1 MDERIKQW
9 IAQGKEHYEKRE
21 FDQAEQLFIKVLSYS
36 DRFADVHNMMG
47 VIHHDR
53 GRLTAARECFERAL
67 SLNPRYTEAALN
79 LVVTYNDL
87 KLYEDAQRIYK
98 DMVDLT
104 GGPQNVEPFAQG
116 KIANLHAEVAQA
128 YLDVGLL
135 SESVQELRKAINLC
149 PHFADLRL
157 KLANVYRQWG
167 EPVAARIEL
176 EEAVKVRPAY
186 IPARIALGV
195 VLLILGHTEDAIAH
209 WQEVIKLDPENK
221 SAKMYLRM
229 ANNPLISVNLSGP
242 ETK

>member
-9 IAQGKEHYEKRE
+9 IAQGREHYDKRE
-21 FDQAEQLFIKVLSYS
+21 FDQAEQLFVKVLSYS
-36 DRFADVHNMMG
+36 NRFADVHNMMG

-53 GRLTAARECFERAL
+53 GRLTAARESFERAL
-67 SLNPRYTEAALN
+67 ALNPRYTEAALN

-87 KLYEDAQRIYK
+87 KLYEEAQKIYR

-167 EPVAARIEL
+167 EPVAARLEL
-176 EEAVKVRPAY
+176 EEAVKVKPGY

-195 VLLILGHTEDAIAH
+195 VLLILGHTEEAIEQ

-229 ANNPLISVNLSGP
+229 ANNPLISVDSTGSKT
-242 ETK
+242 E

>member
-36 DRFADVHNMMG
+36 DRFADIHNMMG

-53 GRLTAARECFERAL
+53 GRLTAARESFERAL

-104 GGPQNVEPFAQG
+104 GGPQDMEPYAQG

-167 EPVAARIEL
+167 EPVAARLEL
-176 EEAVKVRPAY
+176 EEAVKVRPGY

-195 VLLILGHTEDAIAH
+195 VLLILGHTDEAIAQ
-209 WQEVIKLDPENK
+209 WQEVVKLDPENK
-221 SAKMYLRM
+221 SAQMYLRM
-229 ANNPLISVNLSGP
+229 ANNPLISVDLSRT
-242 ETK
+242 EIK